1 MPPSAQTNTQTDKGT
16 AETVSAAFDAP
27 KTILMA
33 TDLSARSDRALQRA
47 VSLASQHGAQL
58 VILNIVDEDLPASVQ
73 DRVKEATLKEIQD
86 SLEKVDGA
94 TALNPT
100 VEAIAGKDYRDILDH
115 ADSISADLIVLGIH
129 RNESGNKPIAGTTM
143 ERVIRKGRLPVLV
156 VPNRTEGTYENVAI
170 GVDFS
175 AFSRIAIRQ
184 ALSLAPGATF
194 NAIHSYHVPF
204 GGFQRGRD
212 TQNAYREEHER
223 QLTQL
228 IDEEMATLIGSA
240 TSETTADIPVQK
252 IVRQGETQSVIRSEV
267 DRLQPDLLV
276 LGTHGRVGLTHAL
289 LGSIAET
296 FLNNPPC
303 DVLVVKAW

>member
-1 MPPSAQTNTQTDKGT
+1 
-16 AETVSAAFDAP
+16 
-27 KTILMA
+27 MA
-33 TDLSARSDRALQRA
+33 TDLSARSDRALERA
-47 VSLASQHGAQL
+47 VNLAGQHKARL
-58 VILNIVDEDLPASVQ
+58 VILNIIDEDLPASVQ
-73 DRVKEATLKEIQD
+73 DRVRDATLKEIQS

-94 TALNPT
+94 KALSPT
-100 VEAIAGKDYRDILDH
+100 IDAIAGKDYRDILDH
-115 ADSISADLIVLGIH
+115 ADEIAADLIVMGIH
-129 RNESGNKPIAGTTM
+129 RNEAGNKPIAGTTM
-143 ERVIRKGRLPVLV
+143 ERVIRKGQQPVLV
-156 VPNRTEGTYENVAI
+156 VPNRTEGAYRKVAI

-184 ALSLAPGATF
+184 ALSLAPGAEF

-204 GGFQRGRD
+204 GGFQRGRE
-212 TQNAYREEHER
+212 TRNAYRDEHER
-223 QLTQL
+223 ALTQL
-228 IDEEMATLIGSA
+228 IEEEMETLIASA
-240 TSETTADIPVQK
+240 TTNAKPDIPFHTTVK
-252 IVRQGETQSVIRSEV
+252 QGETQSVIRSEV